1 MMAGTGLMP
10 QGRGQDSLVFSYTF
24 IYAEGN
30 RRQATVQIALDPVTL
45 EQIREPEDDLPD
57 WTRLGHHQCTVC
69 PLSETEHE
77 RCPVAVSLVELVDV
91 FQDLLS
97 YSDVEVLVVTQHRT
111 VFRRT
116 TVQKALSSLIGLYM
130 ATSGCPVLGRLKPM
144 ARFHLPFATREE
156 TIFRAVGAYLTAQYF
171 LQKQGIP
178 FDQELTG
185 LREMY
190 EQIHQVNVDMTN
202 RLRHVSAGDASV
214 NAVVLLDLFAQELPF
229 SINENLAD
237 LQHLFAPFLERT

>member
-1 MMAGTGLMP
+1 
-10 QGRGQDSLVFSYTF
+10 
-24 IYAEGN
+24 
-30 RRQATVQIALDPVTL
+30 
-45 EQIREPEDDLPD
+45 
-57 WTRLGHHQCTVC
+57 
-69 PLSETEHE
+69 
-77 RCPVAVSLVELVDV
+77 VAVSLVELVDV
-91 FQDLLS
+91 FHDLLS

-178 FDQELTG
+178 FDRELTG

-190 EQIHQVNVDMTN
+190 QQIHQVNVDMTN
-202 RLRHVSAGDASV
+202 RLRHVAAGDASL

-237 LQHLFAPFLERT
+237 LQHLFAPFLDRT